1 MAGQLNAKLVTR
13 NLQSTQSPPA
23 CAVIIAAQRIP
34 TSCPHCQSRDLTTA
48 GIGTQQ
54 VESFLQQQF
63 ASTPVVRIDRDS
75 TRRKNSLDAK
85 LNLIKQGDPCLLIGT
100 QMIAKGHHFPGI
112 SLVVILDADSGLFSA
127 DFRGLE
133 HMAQTIVQVAGRAG
147 REKRR
152 GEVIIQSR
160 HSSHEALIKL
170 SSQPYNEYADY
181 LLETRKTTEMP
192 PIWPYFEQNHPISIM
207 P

>member
-1 MAGQLNAKLVTR
+1 
-13 NLQSTQSPPA
+13 
-23 CAVIIAAQRIP
+23 
-34 TSCPHCQSRDLTTA
+34 
-48 GIGTQQ
+48 
-54 VESFLQQQF
+54 
-63 ASTPVVRIDRDS
+63 
-75 TRRKNSLDAK
+75 
-85 LNLIKQGDPCLLIGT
+85 LIGT

-192 PIWPYFEQNHPISIM
+192 PYSYLAILRAESPDFNNALRFLSTAASQTQRLIQINSLQVAALGPLPAPMEKRAGRYRLQLLLKTKTRSQLHKLLFQLVPNLELIKLDSKSRWSLDVDPQDLI
-207 P
+207 

>member
-1 MAGQLNAKLVTR
+1 
-13 NLQSTQSPPA
+13 
-23 CAVIIAAQRIP
+23 
-34 TSCPHCQSRDLTTA
+34 
-48 GIGTQQ
+48 
-54 VESFLQQQF
+54 
-63 ASTPVVRIDRDS
+63 
-75 TRRKNSLDAK
+75 
-85 LNLIKQGDPCLLIGT
+85 LIGT

-181 LLETRKTTEMP
+181 LLETRKATEMP
-192 PIWPYFEQNHPISIM
+192 PYSYLAILRAESPDFNNALRFLSTAASQTQRLIQINSLQVEAIGPLPAPMEKRAGRYRLQLLLKTKTRSQLHRLLSQLM
-207 P
+207 PNLELIKLNSKSRWSVDVDPQDLI